1 LYAPP
6 IVDGHL
12 DLAENVTLFGLD
24 LTLSIEE
31 RKTLEK
37 RTTAQATVSLPE
49 LERGGIAVIFATV
62 TAGFLVE
69 DVGQNFEPRS
79 ALYRTPEQAKRRHSP
94 RSICMNF
101 GKSRAE
107 YVCSNRSMTWSNT
120 CSYGRQITSP
130 GW

>member
-79 ALYRTPEQAKRRHSP
+79 ALYRTPEQAEPQTLSHIELYELWEK
-94 RSICMNF
+94 
-101 GKSRAE
+101 
-107 YVCSNRSMTWSNT
+107 
-120 CSYGRQITSP
+120 QIRVRLRVSVD
-130 GW
+130 